1 MAQSSTLTI
10 RPSAD
15 QNGPNR
21 SDISALRL
29 QMHQRA
35 RSPHLATL
43 DARMSTFHHWPAGL
57 AQRPAQLA
65 EAGFY
70 YMGTGD
76 HVKCFCC
83 DGALRNWE
91 PNDDPWVEHSRWFSR
106 CNYLL
111 SIKGEDFVKDV
122 LSRFEVISPLNLLLV
137 GSSLLVSFLLRH
149 QNGDPWKPEAAAPEA
164 SAQQESEKPKEET
177 AAVVP
182 TPAPKTTSQ
191 EEEGS
196 KDESSSLKEALL
208 CKICFDQQM
217 SMVFL
222 PCGHSLSC
230 PSCATVFSSRP
241 LCRKEIQATVRAY
254 LSFSS

>member
-1 MAQSSTLTI
+1 MRAVVAQSSTLTI
-10 RPSAD
+10 RPPAD
-15 QNGPNR
+15 PNGSNL
-21 SDISALRL
+21 SDIYALRL

-43 DARMSTFHHWPAGL
+43 DARISTFHHWPAAL
-57 AQRPAQLA
+57 AQRPTQLA

-70 YMGTGD
+70 YEGTGD
-76 HVKCFCC
+76 HVQCFFCG
-83 DGALRNWE
+83 GALMDWE
-91 PNDDPWVEHSRWFSR
+91 PNDDPWVAHSRWLSG

-111 SIKGEDFVKDV
+111 SIKGEDFVKEV
-122 LSRFEVISPLNLLLV
+122 LSRFE
-137 GSSLLVSFLLRH
+137 
-149 QNGDPWKPEAAAPEA
+149 NGDPCKPEAAVPES
-164 SAQQESEKPKEET
+164 SAQQEPEEANEET
-177 AAVVP
+177 AAVEP

-191 EEEGS
+191 EETGS

-230 PSCATVFSSRP
+230 PSCATALSSCP
-241 LCRKEIQATVRAY
+241 LCRKEIQATVRAFF
-254 LSFSS
+254 SFSS

>member
-1 MAQSSTLTI
+1 
-10 RPSAD
+10 
-15 QNGPNR
+15 
-21 SDISALRL
+21 
-29 QMHQRA
+29 MHQRA

-137 GSSLLVSFLLRH
+137 GSSLLVSFCCVTRMGTRGSPRQLPLKPPPSKNLRSPRRRRLLLNR
-149 QNGDPWKPEAAAPEA
+149 
-164 SAQQESEKPKEET
+164 
-177 AAVVP
+177 
-182 TPAPKTTSQ
+182 
-191 EEEGS
+191 
-196 KDESSSLKEALL
+196 LL
-208 CKICFDQQM
+208 
-217 SMVFL
+217 
-222 PCGHSLSC
+222 HR
-230 PSCATVFSSRP
+230 RP
-241 LCRKEIQATVRAY
+241 LAKKRRVARTNRRR
-254 LSFSS
+254 

>member
-137 GSSLLVSFLLRH
+137 GSSLLVSFCCVTRMGTRGSPRQLPLKPPPSKNLRSPRRRRLLLNR
-149 QNGDPWKPEAAAPEA
+149 
-164 SAQQESEKPKEET
+164 
-177 AAVVP
+177 
-182 TPAPKTTSQ
+182 
-191 EEEGS
+191 
-196 KDESSSLKEALL
+196 LL
-208 CKICFDQQM
+208 
-217 SMVFL
+217 
-222 PCGHSLSC
+222 HR
-230 PSCATVFSSRP
+230 RP
-241 LCRKEIQATVRAY
+241 LAKKRRVARTNRRR
-254 LSFSS
+254 

>member
-1 MAQSSTLTI
+1 VAQSSTLTI
-10 RPSAD
+10 RPPAD
-15 QNGPNR
+15 PNGSNL
-21 SDISALRL
+21 SDIYALRL

-43 DARMSTFHHWPAGL
+43 DARISTFHHWPAAL
-57 AQRPAQLA
+57 AQRPTQLA

-70 YMGTGD
+70 YEGTGD
-76 HVKCFCC
+76 HVQCFFCG
-83 DGALRNWE
+83 GALMDWE
-91 PNDDPWVEHSRWFSR
+91 PNDDPWVAHSRWLSG

-111 SIKGEDFVKDV
+111 SIKGEDFVKEV
-122 LSRFEVISPLNLLLV
+122 LSRFE
-137 GSSLLVSFLLRH
+137 
-149 QNGDPWKPEAAAPEA
+149 NGDPCKPEAAVPPES
-164 SAQQESEKPKEET
+164 SAQQEPEEANET
-177 AAVVP
+177 AAVEP

-191 EEEGS
+191 EETGS

-230 PSCATVFSSRP
+230 PSCATALSSCP
-241 LCRKEIQATVRAY
+241 LCRKEIQATVRAFF
-254 LSFSS
+254 SFSS

>member
-57 AQRPAQLA
+57 AQRLTQLA

-70 YMGTGD
+70 YLGTED

-83 DGALRNWE
+83 DGALRQWA

-137 GSSLLVSFLLRH
+137 GSSLLVSFCCVTRMGTRGSPRQLPLKPPPSKNLRSPRRRRLLLNR
-149 QNGDPWKPEAAAPEA
+149 
-164 SAQQESEKPKEET
+164 
-177 AAVVP
+177 
-182 TPAPKTTSQ
+182 
-191 EEEGS
+191 
-196 KDESSSLKEALL
+196 LL
-208 CKICFDQQM
+208 
-217 SMVFL
+217 
-222 PCGHSLSC
+222 HR
-230 PSCATVFSSRP
+230 RP
-241 LCRKEIQATVRAY
+241 LAKKRRAARTNRRR
-254 LSFSS
+254 